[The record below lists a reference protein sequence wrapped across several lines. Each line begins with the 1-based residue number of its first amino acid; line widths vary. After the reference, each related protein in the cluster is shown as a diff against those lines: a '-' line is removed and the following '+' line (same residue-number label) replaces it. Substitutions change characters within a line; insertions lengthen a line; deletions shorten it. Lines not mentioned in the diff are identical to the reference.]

1 MKTLYQS
8 GVPPPF
14 IATTPRNRK
23 GIDAL
28 INFVVLTGGRWKLKG
43 GRFNPFSKLFGNSMF
58 SNYFNACTGA
68 NRMVCL
74 SFCRSHS

>member
-28 INFVVLTGGRWKLKG
+28 INFVVLTGGAVETEG
-43 GRFNPFSKLFGNSMF
+43 GTVQPF
-58 SNYFNACTGA
+58 
-68 NRMVCL
+68 
-74 SFCRSHS
+74 